1 MKNIIQHNGVPCVEA
16 KVHMLPTE
24 DGITLNSICVD
35 PTFGLGIII
44 MKNGVECF
52 YSLHSSGGSIT
63 TPWERNLGYRLTN
76 QHLYV
81 TTDEKIKEGDHIL
94 MNGNKVTTATKYIA
108 ECIKNNT
115 MDSAKNCRKII
126 ATTDPKLT
134 DCINLDKPCIAL
146 TDICK
151 KKGCKRL
158 PQPSQSFIE
167 EYCEAGGID
176 KVLIPFRWGNPEK
189 TIKHYTKD
197 SNNCIIIH
205 PVEELT
211 IEEILHKFK
220 KFLGFDDE
228 IDEVEC
234 LI

>member
-126 ATTDPKLT
+126 ATTDPKLVK
-134 DCINLDKPCIAL
+134 LIAGGGEGNAGVW
-146 TDICK
+146 K
-151 KKGCKRL
+151 ML
-158 PQPSQSFIE
+158 PQIQQSFIE
-167 EYCEAGGID
+167 EYCKAGGID

-228 IDEVEC
+228 IDEVEWIKEN
-234 LI
+234 L